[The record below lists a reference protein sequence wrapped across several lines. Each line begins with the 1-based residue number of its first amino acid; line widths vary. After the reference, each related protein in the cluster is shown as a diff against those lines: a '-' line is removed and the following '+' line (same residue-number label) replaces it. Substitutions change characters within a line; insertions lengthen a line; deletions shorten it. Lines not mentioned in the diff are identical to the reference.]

1 MSAIG
6 DRGWLLVTWLS
17 LPKLRMVGAVIV
29 GDVAGSDEVGDVVV
43 VVGDAVLC

>member
-6 DRGWLLVTWLS
+6 DRGWLLVTWL